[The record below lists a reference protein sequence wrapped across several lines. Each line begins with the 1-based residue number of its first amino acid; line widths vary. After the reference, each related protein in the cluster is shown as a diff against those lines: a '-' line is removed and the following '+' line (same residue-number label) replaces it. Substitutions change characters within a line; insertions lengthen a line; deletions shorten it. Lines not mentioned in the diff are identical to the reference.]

1 MVDSDFLLKIYLF
14 LIRVDAGR
22 FAASLSLRIP
32 APSVSKCGRLQS
44 PLKARK
50 IQTRFA

>member
-1 MVDSDFLLKIYLF
+1 MENVAFL
-14 LIRVDAGR
+14 RRDAGRTPDAGR
-22 FAASLSLRIP
+22 FAASFSLRIP
-32 APSVSKCGRLQS
+32 APGVSKCDWLQS

>member
-1 MVDSDFLLKIYLF
+1 MVGSDFLLKIYFF
-14 LIRVDAGR
+14 LRVDAGR
-22 FAASLSLRIP
+22 FAASFSLRIP
-32 APSVSKCGRLQS
+32 TPSVSKCGRLQS